1 MRYRETRMNDR
12 AIAAV
17 FSLAPDFSENPASDL
32 LAFFLRPMIKSS
44 THNTMF
50 TKTLTASLLVFLA
63 ASRGALL
70 AQEKPERVSSERAR
84 ANFGRPVVLAA
95 DDVRAFADA
104 PVGFDNLYQKWLLC
118 HPKP

>member
-1 MRYRETRMNDR
+1 
-12 AIAAV
+12 
-17 FSLAPDFSENPASDL
+17 
-32 LAFFLRPMIKSS
+32 
-44 THNTMF
+44 MF

-95 DDVRAFADA
+95 DDVRAFPDA